1 MYPVYGM
8 RQMADNDILFDSTY
22 RKEVKD
28 IFLSLGYEIESYNKG
43 NHDVYLK
50 APIYNYEM
58 HVSLFDKTIP
68 GFLEYYTQLEKKYA
82 DQGLNRHMDVNDAY
96 VYIIAH
102 AYKHFI
108 FSGTGIRTLI
118 DIYVYNES
126 CSLDINYIHEQCKIL
141 GIQDYEK
148 EAREMT
154 YKLFDVP
161 TNDFSSLTKEELE
174 YVEYYFTSGT
184 YGTAKQ
190 RLKNEIHKFELEGSK
205 HAKAK
210 YVFRRLFPEANW
222 FKKNHKF
229 LDSYPFFIPFYGAFR
244 IITKVFIG
252 WKKWTSEIKN
262 ILSMD

>member
-1 MYPVYGM
+1 
-8 RQMADNDILFDSTY
+8 MADNHILFDSIY
-22 RKEVKD
+22 IKEVQD
-28 IFLSLGYEIESYNKG
+28 IFLSLGNEIESYNKG

-50 APIYNYEM
+50 TPIYNYEM
-58 HVSLFDKTIP
+58 YVSLFDKSIS
-68 GFLEYYTQLEKKYA
+68 GFLEYYTQLEKKYT

-126 CSLDINYIHEQCKIL
+126 CSLDTNYIQEQCKIL

-148 EAREMT
+148 EAREMA

-161 TNDFSSLTKEELE
+161 TNDFSSLTKE
-174 YVEYYFTSGT
+174 
-184 YGTAKQ
+184 
-190 RLKNEIHKFELEGSK
+190 ELEGSK

-210 YVFRRLFPEANW
+210 YVFRRLFPEASW
-222 FKKNHKF
+222 FKNHCKF
-229 LDSYPFFIPFYGAFR
+229 LETYPIFIPFYAIFR
-244 IITKVFIG
+244 IITKIFTS